1 MADKKKKKK
10 TEKPID
16 YYPEN
21 EAENYIKFIADQIEK
36 APVVKNYH
44 GKWEELTAWADEGKQ
59 FYEWKDGR
67 LRLVDLKIRKKTIV
81 INLMKPLKEAIE
93 GKLNFMHQLA
103 GVPNSG
109 EAQDVAASR
118 IATKLISH
126 NDYENDVEALFA
138 DMSDDLVNTGNGW
151 ATYQWID
158 DSGHFGYMP
167 ILPAGV
173 TVKDGK
179 IVGAKVKVEHK
190 KAEGEVIGYSPSVY
204 NIRPDTAATTRR
216 GMRWLIEIKEV
227 PVSDILDAFSNVTKE
242 EVLGAIEGKSVT
254 SDKFVG
260 VSIRKQDRQD
270 QEGIRDIDATALVAY
285 YWERTTKRFPK
296 GRLILSLGDKL
307 LTAGSNPC
315 FGEIP
320 YWHFGFKKCG
330 NSLWHT
336 GPLLHVQPVQRAF
349 NRMISII
356 SEHIEGWKPKLA
368 MSSSSLIKEGAYTS
382 DSLEIVELH
391 EGVEKPFAIN
401 VPELSAAVTAFR
413 DFLQSAF
420 NIVANV
426 HEVSY
431 SQLPKYASRA
441 PASLFS
447 MMLEQEAVKM
457 TPMMKRFNRDIK
469 EMGSFRL
476 RLMEHYYDTNRLIKV
491 VGEGEET
498 AIEYFKGAQLEGNYD
513 VKLVFGVSLH
523 QSKVIQQRLLLE
535 LKEAGA
541 PFDWNRIIKLLGMG
555 DVGEELREDV
565 ADEARAER
573 ENQAFINDT
582 YNKKYK
588 EGGVEPYLHDDHE
601 KHMDVHTTLR
611 KSSESQR
618 WDQKKLTDLD
628 DHIELHWLAILE
640 IMKIMQGLGLGEGAG
655 GGGTGEGETAAEAVG
670 GAGAGGGAGQAT
682 PEVAATQEIMG

>member
-1 MADKKKKKK
+1 MATKKKEEPK
-10 TEKPID
+10 EKPIN
-16 YYPEN
+16 YYPVD
-21 EAENYIKFIADQIEK
+21 EAENYIKFINDQVEK

-59 FYEWKDGR
+59 FYEWKGGT
-67 LRLVDLKIRKKTIV
+67 LRHVDLKIRKKEIV

-118 IATKLISH
+118 IATKCISH
-126 NDYENDVEALFA
+126 NDYVNDVEALFA

-151 ATYQWID
+151 VTYQWID
-158 DSGHFGYMP
+158 DDAHFGYSP
-167 ILPAGV
+167 ILPKGV
-173 TVKDGK
+173 TIKDGK
-179 IVGAKVKVEHK
+179 ISDSKVKVKHEK
-190 KAEGEVIGYSPSVY
+190 VEGEVIGYSPSIY

-227 PVSDILDAFSNVTKE
+227 PISDILDAFPKIKKE
-242 EVLGAIEGKSVT
+242 EVLSAVKGKAVT
-254 SDKFVG
+254 SNKFTG
-260 VSIRKQDRQD
+260 VSIRQEDRED
-270 QEGIRDIDATALVAY
+270 QEGIRDIDATTLVAY
-285 YWERTTKRFPK
+285 YWERKTKRFPK
-296 GRLILSLGDKL
+296 GRLIVSLGNL
-307 LTAGSNPC
+307 MLTAGPNPC

-368 MSSSSLIKEGAYTS
+368 MASGALVKEGAYTS

-447 MMLEQEAVKM
+447 MMLEQESIKM
-457 TPMMKRFNRDIK
+457 TPMMKRFNRSIK

-476 RLMEHYYDTNRLIKV
+476 RLMEEYYDKNRLIKV

-498 AIEYFKGAQLEGNYD
+498 AIEYFRGADLKGNYD
-513 VKLVFGVSLH
+513 VKLVIGVSLH

-541 PFDWNRIIKLLGMG
+541 PFDWNRIIKLLSMG

-582 YNKKYK
+582 YDKPYK
-588 EGGVEPYLHDDHE
+588 EGGVEIYLHDDHE

-618 WDQKKLTDLD
+618 WDKKKLGDLD
-628 DHIELHWLAILE
+628 DHIELHWLAVLK
-640 IMKIMQGLGLGEGAG
+640 IMEIMQGLGLGAGGGGAG
-655 GGGTGEGETAAEAVG
+655 GGGGEETAAEAMG
-670 GAGAGGGAGQAT
+670 GAGGGGQVS
-682 PEVAATQEIMG
+682 PEVATQQEIMA